1 MMVVNRRAEEVVD
14 PSPEI
19 TPGKIVHKTLT
30 SKRCQNY
37 PFFKKTGHQQANH
50 LNRDARQTLR
60 SVLLICYVDGTV
72 RLWIET
78 RDGRIR
84 RAEKGSRDQK
94 APRLFFG
101 VIAVLEVNQTLNKSL
116 GSNVFVCSATKV
128 EGIIATGKEAAIIHM

>member
-1 MMVVNRRAEEVVD
+1 M
-14 PSPEI
+14 EI
-19 TPGKIVHKTLT
+19 RNYRSTEAFSDYPVQFCELLT
-30 SKRCQNY
+30 FVLR
-37 PFFKKTGHQQANH
+37 FTGHQQANH